1 MNDVKFPTQ
10 NDVTLRTQNEVL
22 DEALGTVRQAMTQA
36 VLILQPDMRMGD
48 AAAMLRRYGVGGAP
62 VLDAG
67 RLIGIVTEADLLAN
81 APRAQ
86 TTGLF
91 LRPGRGRTDRCVRD
105 VMSAGPIVACVDEP
119 LTEAILRMGE
129 RGVDRLPVVD
139 PRLKLVGILARE
151 DVVHAVARA
160 VRRTRA
166 ATEGPRSWMLKE
178 DPDRFHRRE
187 AESGGKDEGSREASM
202 GSPTWASTAQ
212 PSS

>member
-1 MNDVKFPTQ
+1 MNDM
-10 NDVTLRTQNEVL
+10 TLRTRNEVL
-22 DEALGTVRQAMTQA
+22 DEALGTVRQAMTEA
-36 VLILQPDMRMGD
+36 VLILQPDMRIGD

-119 LTEAILRMGE
+119 LTEAILRMSE

-166 ATEGPRSWMLKE
+166 ATEGPRSTDAQGRSRSVPSQGGRERRQGRGLPRGFHGI
-178 DPDRFHRRE
+178 PD
-187 AESGGKDEGSREASM
+187 
-202 GSPTWASTAQ
+202 WASTAQ

>member
-1 MNDVKFPTQ
+1 M

-22 DEALGTVRQAMTQA
+22 DEALGTVRQAMTEA
-36 VLILQPDMRMGD
+36 VLILQPDMRIGN

-91 LRPGRGRTDRCVRD
+91 LRPRRGRTDRCVRD

-166 ATEGPRSWMLKE
+166 ATEGPRPWMLKE

-202 GSPTWASTAQ
+202 GSRTWASTAQ

>member
-1 MNDVKFPTQ
+1 MNDVTFPMQ
-10 NDVTLRTQNEVL
+10 SDVTLRTQNKVL
-22 DEALGTVRQAMTQA
+22 AEALGTVRQAMTEA
-36 VLILQPDMRMGD
+36 VLILSPDMRIGD

-91 LRPGRGRTDRCVRD
+91 LQPRRGRTDRCVRD
-105 VMSAGPIVACVDEP
+105 VMSAGPIVACADEP
-119 LTEAILRMGE
+119 LTEAILRMDE

-151 DVVHAVARA
+151 DVVHAVART

-166 ATEGPRSWMLKE
+166 AAEEPRPRLLKE
-178 DPDRFHRRE
+178 DPDRFFRGE
-187 AESGGKDEGSREASM
+187 ADCARTRTPERPPRDS
-202 GSPTWASTAQ
+202 
-212 PSS
+212 

>member
-1 MNDVKFPTQ
+1 M

-22 DEALGTVRQAMTQA
+22 DEALGTVRQAMTEA
-36 VLILQPDMRMGD
+36 VLILQPDMRIGD

-86 TTGLF
+86 TTGPLPATSP
-91 LRPGRGRTDRCVRD
+91 RSHTDRCVRD
-105 VMSAGPIVACVDEP
+105 VMSAGPIVACVDEL
-119 LTEAILRMGE
+119 LTEAILRMSE

-166 ATEGPRSWMLKE
+166 ATEGPPSWMLKE
-178 DPDRFHRRE
+178 DPDRFDRRE
-187 AESGGKDEGSREASM
+187 AESGGKDEGSPEASM

>member
-1 MNDVKFPTQ
+1 MNDVTFPTR
-10 NDVTLRTQNEVL
+10 NDVTLRTQYEVL
-22 DEALGTVRQAMTQA
+22 VEALGTVRQAMTEA
-36 VLILQPDMRMGD
+36 VLILQPDMRIGD

-67 RLIGIVTEADLLAN
+67 RLIGIVTEADLLPD

-86 TTGLF
+86 TTGRF
-91 LRPGRGRTDRCVRD
+91 LRPRRGRTDRCVRD

-119 LTEAILRMGE
+119 LTEAVLRMGE
-129 RGVDRLPVVD
+129 REVDRLPVVD

-166 ATEGPRSWMLKE
+166 ATEGPLPGPLKE
-178 DPDRFHRRE
+178 ARDWFHRRE
-187 AESGGKDEGSREASM
+187 VES
-202 GSPTWASTAQ
+202 
-212 PSS
+212 